1 MSFISESITE
11 VVVNYTTVCFEALT
25 EYLIF
30 TKKQQTIFSGIVVLS
45 GGKVYA
51 RFVRNYS

>member
-25 EYLIF
+25 YKTLISS
-30 TKKQQTIFSGIVVLS
+30 KNKN
-45 GGKVYA
+45 
-51 RFVRNYS
+51 RDYSR

>member
-25 EYLIF
+25 IITVTDSSICLMDM
-30 TKKQQTIFSGIVVLS
+30 
-45 GGKVYA
+45 A
-51 RFVRNYS
+51 M